1 MTGVIVVGSG
11 VAGLAT
17 ALHLARGGA
26 DVQLVTKA
34 GMADGSTR
42 HAQGGIAAALFPDDS
57 VESHAA
63 DTLAAGAGLCD
74 PAAVDVLVSEG
85 PARVRELMDLGVA
98 FDRDASGALAR
109 GLEAAHAHPR
119 ILHAGGDATGLAIEI
134 ALIAA
139 ALEAGVRL
147 RERTLLADL
156 LVEDGRVAGVE
167 LLADGR
173 REVLRADAVVLATG
187 GAGRLWARTTN
198 PDVVTGDGIA
208 AALRAGAAVV
218 DLEFAQFHPTVLAE
232 GTPFLVSEAVRGEG
246 ADLIDLDGRR
256 FVLDDHPDG
265 ELAPRD
271 VVARSISRRMAEQ
284 GGRPVLLDA
293 TRIGRRRLEARFPT
307 IARALA
313 ARGLDWAAHPIPV
326 APAAHYLMGGIATD
340 LDGRTSLAGLL
351 AVGECARTGVHG
363 ANRLASNSLLEGA
376 VFAARAATAILA
388 GDVDAAPA
396 LPSAPSP
403 ESPSELA
410 AVPPFSRAALQ
421 RLMWDHVGLL
431 RDGAGLAHAVAVL
444 AAWQDALPRPQ
455 TVAAHED
462 AGLVRVGLAAASA
475 ALARPGSVGSHFRTD
490 DASAHARELLSAGAA
505 C

>member
-1 MTGVIVVGSG
+1 MTAVVVVGSG
-11 VAGLAT
+11 IAGLAT
-17 ALHLARGGA
+17 ALHAARGGA

-57 VESHAA
+57 VASHAA
-63 DTLAAGAGLCD
+63 DTLTAGAGLCD
-74 PAAVDVLVSEG
+74 PEAVDVLVSEG

-98 FDRDASGALAR
+98 FDRDATGALCR
-109 GLEAAHAHPR
+109 GLEAAHAFPR

-147 RERTLLADL
+147 RERAFLADL

-167 LLADGR
+167 LLVDGR

-198 PDVVTGDGIA
+198 PEVSTGDGIA
-208 AALRAGAAVV
+208 AALRAGAAVA

-232 GTPFLVSEAVRGEG
+232 GAPFLVSEAVRGEG

-271 VVARSISRRMAEQ
+271 VVARSIARRMAEQ

-313 ARGLDWAAHPIPV
+313 VRGIDWAARPVPV

-340 LDGRTSLAGLL
+340 LDGRTSLPGLF

-376 VFAARAATAILA
+376 VFAARAAAAIRS
-388 GDVDAAPA
+388 GDLRAATG
-396 LPSAPSP
+396 LPSGGSP
-403 ESPSELA
+403 EHPRE
-410 AVPPFSRAALQ
+410 AVPAPPFSRAALQ
-421 RLMWDHVGLL
+421 RLMWDRVGLL
-431 RDGAGLAHAVAVL
+431 RAGDGLAHAVGVL
-444 AAWQDALPRPQ
+444 SAWRGALPRPR
-455 TVAAHED
+455 TVAERED
-462 AGLVRVGLAAASA
+462 AGLVLLGLAAASA
-475 ALARPGSVGSHFRTD
+475 ALARPASVGSHHRTD
-490 DASAHARELLSAGAA
+490 DAAVRDRDLVSAGAA